1 MICKRRP
8 RKLLHRVGGGAKKKR
23 IALQSTTP
31 LKKSPSSSFGNKASS
46 KVGQKLEKFVESKI
60 KALGGSNADFEKITA
75 AIEKKLKKN
84 DEATQRRER
93 ELTERL
99 RKSQEE
105 QERED
110 KASKEKRKK
119 AKLPKR
125 DCGGRKVIRVRAH
138 SRCGK

>member
-60 KALGGSNADFEKITA
+60 KALGGSNAYF
-75 AIEKKLKKN
+75 
-84 DEATQRRER
+84 
-93 ELTERL
+93 
-99 RKSQEE
+99 
-105 QERED
+105 
-110 KASKEKRKK
+110 
-119 AKLPKR
+119 
-125 DCGGRKVIRVRAH
+125 
-138 SRCGK
+138 